1 MLKWSLAR
9 YLNPADHDPPRIT
22 KADQDFAKKLDFK
35 DIKFTVKVRDIHKIE
50 KKKKRNSI
58 GISVFGSGNSEK
70 HPIYVSKKCC
80 EEKHVDLLL
89 IGEEGNRHYVL
100 IKNSHS
106 FMYDH
111 TLHCGKKHFC
121 HYCLQDSSTEEI
133 LKRHIKD
140 CFKISGK
147 ERIIMLKKREYV
159 KFKNYERK
167 KVTVYN
173 LCRF

>member
-1 MLKWSLAR
+1 
-9 YLNPADHDPPRIT
+9 
-22 KADQDFAKKLDFK
+22 
-35 DIKFTVKVRDIHKIE
+35 
-50 KKKKRNSI
+50 
-58 GISVFGSGNSEK
+58 
-70 HPIYVSKKCC
+70 
-80 EEKHVDLLL
+80 
-89 IGEEGNRHYVL
+89 
-100 IKNSHS
+100 
-106 FMYDH
+106 MYDH